1 MSHTPGPWHVDLA
14 SGYAN
19 VWRVRDEQD
28 RIIGTFD
35 QLGRIPKGA
44 DANAILCAAAPAML
58 DALYLLSHICR
69 NMKAENENHR
79 PSEAAYQVAMRCAS
93 AVISKATGEEA

>member
-1 MSHTPGPWHVDLA
+1 MNAHTPGPWHVDLA

-28 RIIGTFD
+28 RIIGTFE

-44 DANAILCAAAPAML
+44 DANAILCAAAPDLLAALQSLIDMCRAL
-58 DALYLLSHICR
+58 DTGNR
-69 NMKAENENHR
+69 DM
-79 PSEAAYQVAMRCAS
+79 PPEAAYRAALQS
-93 AVISKATGEEA
+93 ANAAIEKATKEQ

>member
-1 MSHTPGPWHVDLA
+1 MSKSTPGPWHVDLA

-28 RIIGTFD
+28 RIIGTFE

-58 DALYLLSHICR
+58 EALQAIEKWVPKTSA
-69 NMKAENENHR
+69 AEGG
-79 PSEAAYQVAMRCAS
+79 AS
-93 AVISKATGEEA
+93 AYSENVKAADKVRAAISKATKEQ